1 MVGNM
6 RKKTTNKVEDAELS
20 PKSSAG
26 SSPESERRQSVDAP
40 FKEIEALAFQS
51 RKEKKHR
58 RNEDEDGVSVGSAA
72 ETLMSKHVLN
82 MGFYAINMGEC
93 DPRF

>member
-1 MVGNM
+1 MT
-6 RKKTTNKVEDAELS
+6 KKVEDAQLS
-20 PKSSAG
+20 TKSSAD
-26 SSPESERRQSVDAP
+26 SSPEREAFDAP
-40 FKEIEALAFQS
+40 FKDIEALAFQS

-58 RNEDEDGVSVGSAA
+58 RNQDEDGVSVGSAA